1 MGLPVAGW
9 FGSEGSFACETLTSE
24 AALSLC
30 QGPWVLGGEAR
41 CCVLPGLGGYLPGEA
56 TALLLSDPDFQPHT
70 HSMVFFLFFLLA
82 FWVFCFRGFLFGV
95 VNYSPHPTLVLHLFL
110 LVLFWTSVP
119 FSVLD

>member
-41 CCVLPGLGGYLPGEA
+41 RCVLPGLGGYLPGEA

-70 HSMVFFLFFLLA
+70 HSMVFFCFSFLL
-82 FWVFCFRGFLFGV
+82 FGYFVLEGFC
-95 VNYSPHPTLVLHLFL
+95 LVL
-110 LVLFWTSVP
+110 
-119 FSVLD
+119 

>member
-1 MGLPVAGW
+1 M
-9 FGSEGSFACETLTSE
+9 
-24 AALSLC
+24 LC
-30 QGPWVLGGEAR
+30 SAR
-41 CCVLPGLGGYLPGEA
+41 VGGYLPGEA

-70 HSMVFFLFFLLA
+70 HSMFFFFLLA

-95 VNYSPHPTLVLHLFL
+95 VNYPPHPTLVLHLFL